1 MSACGKGQEG
11 KSTRSQMSSMRLC
24 HHNRVTSKR
33 LCPTTSSLCGVW
45 RVDFGGTHR
54 LTAQKGHTWHCL
66 GSNSKAATGKGLWKL
81 QGIPQ
86 VARPGSCG
94 QHGGTGGCA
103 ALDTRPS
110 PSSPDKVF
118 MLSPRMLQTEHTAL
132 YCFPWLFTCRQVSG
146 SVTWYF
152 SHFFIEFH
160 LAFRIMGFQSYN
172 CLLFFIRVSTAL
184 GAPVSSQGGRCLLF

>member
-132 YCFPWLFTCRQVSG
+132 
-146 SVTWYF
+146 
-152 SHFFIEFH
+152 
-160 LAFRIMGFQSYN
+160 
-172 CLLFFIRVSTAL
+172 LLFPLALHLQAGLWVSNL
-184 GAPVSSQGGRCLLF
+184 VFQPLLY